1 MGHLVFHLI
10 EGGIMT
16 EGGEETEEV
25 IAGEGL
31 TYLLEGSVHTQG
43 MEDGEP
49 FLESRDAVLQR
60 VDMLAVK
67 DKGSPTTM
75 TVLSRR
81 DPFEVIEMVVEGVA
95 IKMVALVVR

>member
-16 EGGEETEEV
+16 EGGEEREKV
-25 IAGEGL
+25 IAGERQAD
-31 TYLLEGSVHTQG
+31 LLEGAVHTQS

-67 DKGSPTTM
+67 DEGSPTTM
-75 TVLSRR
+75 TVLGGR
-81 DPFEVIEMVVEGVA
+81 DP
-95 IKMVALVVR
+95 